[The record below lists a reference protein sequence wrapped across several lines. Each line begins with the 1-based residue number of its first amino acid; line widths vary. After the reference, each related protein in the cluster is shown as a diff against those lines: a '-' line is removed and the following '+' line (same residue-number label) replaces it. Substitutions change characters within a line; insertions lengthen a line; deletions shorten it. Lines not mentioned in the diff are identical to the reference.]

1 MRNEVRCRIRAESLE
16 AARLTLIAVIA
27 YVLAR
32 WVLPPNAQLPLL
44 APLTALLVVQVSALR
59 TLWTAWQRVLAVA
72 FGVLTAVALAD
83 WLGFSWWS
91 LGLAIFAG
99 LALGFGLRLG
109 DQALEVPISAMLIF
123 GVGASNEFAAWD
135 RVVET
140 LLGTAVGL
148 IAGLAWP
155 PVRIG
160 AGREALTD
168 VGRRLADVVDGIAS
182 DMRGEPGVDDAEHWL
197 AETGRMLKEITRT
210 DEAIG
215 QAEESVRL
223 NPRALSLI
231 DAGVALR
238 DGLEMMEHFDLS
250 LRTLTRAFVDSVR
263 AEGEDDHILTEPAVR
278 DRLAEVMDELA
289 DGIRAYCELA
299 VADLDRDADPR
310 DLERR
315 LDDLVESASEDRHAL
330 AELLTDRAKGIRQR
344 TLYGEM
350 VMHIDRL
357 INYLHPEHRERAR
370 QRWRSRDLAARH
382 LPDRP
387 AAILRRTSR
396 GVRRAAGDA
405 ARQNATGFPDRRD
418 DDQRT
423 ST

>member
-1 MRNEVRCRIRAESLE
+1 MSRRAKVSVLD
-16 AARLTLIAVIA
+16 ALRLTVIAVLA

-32 WVLPPNAQLPLL
+32 WWQPHGAPLPLL
-44 APLTALLVVQVSALR
+44 APLTALLVVQVSALS
-59 TLWTAWQRVLAVA
+59 TLRSVWQRVLSVA
-72 FGVLTAVALAD
+72 FGVLTAVALGD

-99 LALGFGLRLG
+99 LAIGFGLRLG

-135 RVVET
+135 RVAET
-140 LLGTAVGL
+140 LVGAAVGL

-155 PVRIG
+155 PVRVG
-160 AGREALTD
+160 AGREAVAD
-168 VGRRLADVVDGIAS
+168 VGRRLAEMVDRIA
-182 DMRGEPGVDDAEHWL
+182 DDLRGEPGVDDAEHWL
-197 AETGRMLKEITRT
+197 AESGRMLKEITQT
-210 DEAIG
+210 DEAVG

-223 NPRALSLI
+223 NPRALTLI

-238 DGLEMMEHFDLS
+238 DGVEMLEHFDLS
-250 LRTLTRAFVDSVR
+250 LRTLTRAIVDSVR
-263 AEGEDDHILTEPAVR
+263 AEGEDDHILADPVVR
-278 DRLAEVMDELA
+278 ARLAEVMDELA
-289 DGIRAYCELA
+289 DGVHAYTELA
-299 VADLDRDADPR
+299 VADLSRDADPR
-310 DLERR
+310 HLERR
-315 LDDLVESASEDRHAL
+315 LDELVESASEDRHAL
-330 AELLTDRAKGIRQR
+330 AEMLSERATGIRQR

-350 VMHIDRL
+350 LMHIDRL

-370 QRWRSRDLAARH
+370 RRWRSRDLAARH

-387 AAILRRTSR
+387 ANIIRRTSR
-396 GVRRAAGDA
+396 GVRKSAGEA
-405 ARQNATGFPDRRD
+405 ARETATAFPGRED